1 MTGME
6 EMILWENPPDRII
19 QSKALVKRLRG
30 KDNYS
35 EGEIRNIWVL
45 F

>member
-19 QSKALVKRLRG
+19 QSKGPGKEAERKGQLFRG
-30 KDNYS
+30 
-35 EGEIRNIWVL
+35 
-45 F
+45 